1 MSRGITVLHSHSLL
15 ERDLGMPKHMVLVD
29 SKYKDVFS
37 DCGIELKTFKLN
49 NIEYVK
55 VPILSFVHKGGVF
68 KGVME

>member
-1 MSRGITVLHSHSLL
+1 M
-15 ERDLGMPKHMVLVD
+15 GMPKHKVLVD

-37 DCGIELKTFKLN
+37 DCGIELKTIKIN

>member
-1 MSRGITVLHSHSLL
+1 M
-15 ERDLGMPKHMVLVD
+15 GMPKHIVLVD

-49 NIEYVK
+49 NIEYIK